1 MAICGDGMVEC
12 VVSDAKLDV
21 PRRRMWNYLVEPNQ
35 RKRRGKFTM
44 DFVVPM
50 TWIGNAAKM
59 NVELAK
65 GLLDIVRQTLGN
77 ENSFLVKYFRRN
89 SYIVGRPQ
97 GPCARA
103 SVRLDRLNEYLL
115 EYKDPTHV

>member
-1 MAICGDGMVEC
+1 MASGEIFVQKPPFCAV
-12 VVSDAKLDV
+12 
-21 PRRRMWNYLVEPNQ
+21 Y
-35 RKRRGKFTM
+35 RGRGWASTFQNSAIALTCAGKE
-44 DFVVPM
+44 
-50 TWIGNAAKM
+50 IGNAAKM
-59 NVELAK
+59 SMELAK

-77 ENSFLVKYFRRN
+77 ENSFLVKYFGRN

-103 SVRLDRLNEYLL
+103 SVRLERLNEYLP